1 MDELLP
7 LIPCG
12 ATYISHNLS
21 IINEAQR
28 WTYFHGGL
36 PVFSHDYNDKKAFRL
51 ISSSFILEGVC
62 RNIDIENAFGVS
74 KSSVIRNC
82 NKLRNEGPDAFY
94 KPKKHGSK
102 GVVLTPQK
110 IKDAEDLFEQGYITS
125 EVASK
130 INVKHPTLSKAIL
143 QGRVKKK
150 VYLQKINPKEAL

>member
-7 LIPCG
+7 LIPYG

-21 IINEAQR
+21 IINENER

-36 PVFSHDYNDKKAFRL
+36 PVFSHDYNDKRAFRL
-51 ISSSFILEGVC
+51 ITSSFILEGVC

-74 KSSVIRNC
+74 KSSVIRSC

-94 KPKKHGSK
+94 KPKSRGGK
-102 GVVLTPQK
+102 GTVLTPQK
-110 IKDAEDLFEQGYITS
+110 IKEAEDLLEQGYTTS

-130 INVKHPTLSKAIL
+130 INVKYSTLSKAIL
-143 QGRVKKK
+143 QSRVKKK
-150 VYLQKINPKEAL
+150 SVNKK

>member
-7 LIPCG
+7 LIPHG

-21 IINEAQR
+21 VINENGR

-36 PVFSHDYNDKKAFRL
+36 PVFSHGNNDKKAFRL
-51 ISSSFILEGVC
+51 INSSFILEGIC

-74 KSSVIRNC
+74 KSSVIRSC
-82 NKLRNEGPDAFY
+82 NKLRNEGPDGFY
-94 KPKKHGSK
+94 KSK
-102 GVVLTPQK
+102 PRGGKGTILTPQK
-110 IKDAEDLFEQGYITS
+110 ITEAEYLLEQGYITS

-130 INVKHPTLSKAIL
+130 INVKYATLSKAIL

-150 VYLQKINPKEAL
+150 VIQPKINLKEAQ

>member
-7 LIPCG
+7 LIPHG

-21 IINEAQR
+21 IINENER

-36 PVFSHDYNDKKAFRL
+36 PVFSHDYNDKRAFRL
-51 ISSSFILEGVC
+51 ITSSFILEGVC
-62 RNIDIENAFGVS
+62 RNIDIEKTFCVS

-94 KPKKHGSK
+94 KDKRRGGK
-102 GVVLTPQK
+102 GTVLNPQK
-110 IKDAEDLFEQGYITS
+110 IKEAEDLLEQGYTTS

-130 INVKHPTLSKAIL
+130 INVKYSTLSKAIL
-143 QGRVKKK
+143 QGRLKKK
-150 VYLQKINPKEAL
+150 SVNKK